1 MSRKLI
7 FDKKQV
13 SEQFFGGENM
23 SKKMSSC
30 PSRVYTG
37 FEQKDKQRSSRV
49 YTGFRAKR
57 WATILPVFER
67 KTCEAV
73 LQAFMPV
80 SYRKIPTFL
89 GQLRQR
95 LLYTHKE

>member
-13 SEQFFGGENM
+13 FEQFFGSENM

-37 FEQKDKQRSSRV
+37 F
-49 YTGFRAKR
+49 RAKR
-57 WATILPVFER
+57 WAAVLPGFIQVFER
-67 KTCEAV
+67 KG
-73 LQAFMPV
+73 
-80 SYRKIPTFL
+80 
-89 GQLRQR
+89 GQPSFRFSSEKHVKP
-95 LLYTHKE
+95 YFKPSCP

>member
-1 MSRKLI
+1 MANLPDYQRNFSVYSARKTSI

-37 FEQKDKQRSSRV
+37 F
-49 YTGFRAKR
+49 RAKR
-57 WATILPVFER
+57 
-67 KTCEAV
+67 
-73 LQAFMPV
+73 
-80 SYRKIPTFL
+80 
-89 GQLRQR
+89 
-95 LLYTHKE
+95 

>member
-37 FEQKDKQRSSRV
+37 F
-49 YTGFRAKR
+49 RAKN
-57 WATILPVFER
+57 
-67 KTCEAV
+67 
-73 LQAFMPV
+73 M
-80 SYRKIPTFL
+80 
-89 GQLRQR
+89 
-95 LLYTHKE
+95 

>member
-37 FEQKDKQRSSRV
+37 FEQKDEQRSSRV

-57 WATILPVFER
+57 WATILRFSSEKHVKPYF
-67 KTCEAV
+67 KPSC
-73 LQAFMPV
+73 P
-80 SYRKIPTFL
+80 
-89 GQLRQR
+89 
-95 LLYTHKE
+95 

>member
-23 SKKMSSC
+23 NKKMSSC
-30 PSRVYTG
+30 PSRVYI
-37 FEQKDKQRSSRV
+37 
-49 YTGFRAKR
+49 GFRAKR

>member
-1 MSRKLI
+1 MSENLI
-7 FDKKQV
+7 FARNKV
-13 SEQFFGGENM
+13 FEQIFEAKYM

-30 PSRVYTG
+30 P
-37 FEQKDKQRSSRV
+37 SRV

-89 GQLRQR
+89 DQLRQR